1 MQANFLSVVLMPLA
15 LSLIMMGL
23 GLSLTLADFK
33 RVYLFPKAVIIGL
46 FCQMFVLPIIC
57 FLIIKAMG
65 IPPVLAVGLML
76 LAAAPGGPSANLYS
90 HIAKGDVA
98 LNVTLTALNSLFSVF
113 SIAVIVNVSMAHF
126 LQQNTYVPLQF
137 SKVLEVCYV
146 VILPVGIGMII
157 RNRAPQFTQKLEQPV
172 KIISAI
178 FLALIIILAGLRERD
193 HLLADLKTVGL
204 AALTFNISCLWVGY
218 YIPLF
223 LKIPKKQ
230 AIAIGMEIGIHN
242 GTLAIYIA
250 LNVIGNGTMT
260 IPAVVYSIM
269 MFLTAAVFAWL
280 VNVRPH
286 PISS

>member
-1 MQANFLSVVLMPLA
+1 MQSNFLSVVLMPLA
-15 LSLIMMGL
+15 LALIMTGL

-113 SIAVIVNVSMAHF
+113 SIAIIVNVSMAHF

-146 VILPVGIGMII
+146 VILPVGLGMII
-157 RNRAPQFTQKLEQPV
+157 RNRAPQLTQKLEQPV
-172 KIISAI
+172 KIISAF

-204 AALTFNISCLWVGY
+204 AALTFNISCLFLGY

-223 LKIPKKQ
+223 FKIPQKQ

-280 VNVRPH
+280 VNVRRH

>member
-1 MQANFLSVVLMPLA
+1 MPLA
-15 LSLIMMGL
+15 LALIMMGL

-57 FLIIKAMG
+57 FLIIKAMC

-146 VILPVGIGMII
+146 VILPVGLGMII
-157 RNRAPQFTQKLEQPV
+157 RNRAPQFTQKLEKPV

-193 HLLADLKTVGL
+193 HLLADLKAVGL

-223 LKIPKKQ
+223 FKLSTKQ

-280 VNVRPH
+280 VNVRRH

>member
-1 MQANFLSVVLMPLA
+1 MPLA
-15 LSLIMMGL
+15 LALIMMGL

-65 IPPVLAVGLML
+65 IPPVLSVGLML

-113 SIAVIVNVSMAHF
+113 SIAVIVNLSMAHF

-146 VILPVGIGMII
+146 VILPVGLGMII
-157 RNRAPQFTQKLEQPV
+157 RNRAPQFTQKLEKPV

-193 HLLADLKTVGL
+193 HLLADLKIVGL

-223 LKIPKKQ
+223 FKLSTKQ

-280 VNVRPH
+280 VNVRRN

>member
-1 MQANFLSVVLMPLA
+1 
-15 LSLIMMGL
+15 
-23 GLSLTLADFK
+23 
-33 RVYLFPKAVIIGL
+33 
-46 FCQMFVLPIIC
+46 
-57 FLIIKAMG
+57 
-65 IPPVLAVGLML
+65 ML

-113 SIAVIVNVSMAHF
+113 SIAVIVNLSMAHF
-126 LQQNTYVPLQF
+126 LQQNTYLPLQF

-146 VILPVGIGMII
+146 VILPVGLGMII
-157 RNRAPQFTQKLEQPV
+157 RNRAPQFTQKLEKPV

-204 AALTFNISCLWVGY
+204 AALTFNISCLLIGY

-223 LKIPKKQ
+223 FKLSTKQ

-280 VNVRPH
+280 VNVRRH